1 MKIFLFTAKPSQ
13 YQSNPTDDVTMIRKA
28 DLENHNKDGGLWV
41 IIHGGVYDVNE
52 FKSHAPCGGEIL
64 LEYSGM

>member
-1 MKIFLFTAKPSQ
+1 
-13 YQSNPTDDVTMIRKA
+13 MIRKA

-41 IIHGGVYDVNE
+41 IIHGGVYDVKE

-64 LEYSGM
+64 LEYSGENSTMWS